1 LNINPEIITM
11 TNRSRIELG
20 FLVLMVVVGLLSCT
34 KENTSDPLSNA
45 QTDKDSTLVYFINEK
60 FNAVQEA
67 QRLGQWYPAS
77 DFEPVGLYL
86 PPGQPI
92 EIDVRILEGNSQP
105 KLFVGTYSRVKW
117 HDLPNVYSLDK
128 GSNSITDSK
137 GGLLYLKY
145 VSHEAPTGKVEV
157 TFKGGES
164 IPVYKLGETSHEEWL
179 QMLSTMTYRDAVY
192 TSNRTMVVARKQTA
206 LKYKDLSQDDMLT
219 ILDSVSNI
227 EDYISGLD
235 GSSDLH
241 KPNVHKLLITE
252 TTDESVFMAASRFR
266 VMFYNSASNRVM
278 DPVEAATEAWGL
290 WHEMGHMR
298 QMVSWS
304 WDEVDEVTVN
314 IYSLAAKRGLKS
326 KKVWLEGH
334 ETWDILIDYFKVPLE
349 EKNYNTSTMLTGKG
363 RLAMLHQLWM
373 AYGDEFYIKVH
384 QLAREEN
391 VKTPKRDDKMAY
403 FMLISSKA
411 CGYNLKDFFIQWGFK
426 LPQEAFDALD
436 ALNLPEPEIDL
447 LKLRE

>member
-1 LNINPEIITM
+1 
-11 TNRSRIELG
+11 
-20 FLVLMVVVGLLSCT
+20 MVVV
-34 KENTSDPLSNA
+34 
-45 QTDKDSTLVYFINEK
+45 
-60 FNAVQEA
+60 
-67 QRLGQWYPAS
+67 
-77 DFEPVGLYL
+77 
-86 PPGQPI
+86 
-92 EIDVRILEGNSQP
+92 
-105 KLFVGTYSRVKW
+105 
-117 HDLPNVYSLDK
+117 
-128 GSNSITDSK
+128 
-137 GGLLYLKY
+137 
-145 VSHEAPTGKVEV
+145 
-157 TFKGGES
+157 
-164 IPVYKLGETSHEEWL
+164 
-179 QMLSTMTYRDAVY
+179 
-192 TSNRTMVVARKQTA
+192 RKQTA

-252 TTDESVFMAASRFR
+252 TDDEGVFMAASRFR
-266 VMFYNSASNRVM
+266 VMFYKSSSNRIM

-326 KKVWLEGH
+326 RKVWLEGH
-334 ETWDILIDYFKVPLE
+334 ETWDILIDYFNAPLE
-349 EKNYNTSTMLTGKG
+349 ERNYNTSKMLTGKG
-363 RLAMLHQLWM
+363 RLAMFHQLWM